1 MIRTRMILG
10 ERVIEVEMETVK
22 LAQIVRKWFPDMLPF
37 LDQKELNSMII
48 LRDGL
53 TILEPEDAMEII
65 QHSIC
70 EHQNSAFLH

>member
-1 MIRTRMILG
+1 MI
-10 ERVIEVEMETVK
+10 VVEMETVK
-22 LAQIVRKWFPDMLPF
+22 LAQIVMKWFPDMLPF
-37 LDQKELNSMII
+37 LNQKELDSMII

-65 QHSIC
+65 QFSIC